1 MLKDGNILNFSPEQ
15 VFSLIQQYIKN
26 TTSIL
31 VNGVLYKVNPDN
43 VKV

>member
-1 MLKDGNILNFSPEQ
+1 MLKDENILKLNPEQ

-31 VNGVLYKVNPDN
+31 VNGVLYKVNPTSIT
-43 VKV
+43 V